1 MIALSDNATKVS
13 DLFDILLALSLENR
27 KGIVDVRMTS
37 EQVLTGAQAD
47 LMPAIESAQAD
58 LDKYFPSGIQML
70 FQQSAAPSGWKK
82 LTNYTDCALR
92 LTGEGTG
99 SRTDGM
105 AFSFCF
111 AAARGTTTTQ
121 ISMGVNG
128 STLSVGQLA
137 SHSHDVKIWSYGKA
151 FNPFDDDDSST
162 SQTILGSGSGTSN
175 ATGWRGSNEAHGHGT
190 WNTAHGHQI
199 WMNVNFVDFILCEKG

>member
-1 MIALSDNATKVS
+1 MVALSDNATKVS

-27 KGIVDVRMTS
+27 KAIVDVRMTS

-92 LTGEGTG
+92 LTAEGTG

-105 AFSFCF
+105 TFSACF
-111 AAARGTTTTQ
+111 AAVRDTTTTQ

-137 SHSHDVKIWSYGKA
+137 GHSHDVKIGTLGNY
-151 FNPFDDDDSST
+151 PST
-162 SQTILGSGSGTSN
+162 SGSPQTVLGSGSGTDN

-190 WNTAHGHQI
+190 WNTAHAHQL
-199 WMNVNFVDFILCEKG
+199 WMNVNFIDLILCEKG